1 MFFTLKMKYY
11 FSEDILL
18 NLVSFRLFL
27 LLLVTICLL
36 CKVFVALCTHVH
48 APWSHI
54 DASMANMGQ
63 VLDGRRLAWSLQ

>member
-1 MFFTLKMKYY
+1 MFFTFKMKYY

-36 CKVFVALCTHVH
+36 CKVFVAPCLHVH
-48 APWSHI
+48 AP
-54 DASMANMGQ
+54 
-63 VLDGRRLAWSLQ
+63 